1 MVYSYQ
7 VVKRGEGKCNQKS
20 LSNCITPERMQT
32 RRPLNGSDMMLM
44 FVESVC
50 QMLASAINSRASVGQ
65 KHQAV

>member
-7 VVKRGEGKCNQKS
+7 VVKRSEGKCNQKS

-44 FVESVC
+44 CVC
-50 QMLASAINSRASVGQ
+50 GIRLSNVGISN
-65 KHQAV
+65 